1 MKALW
6 ILFSLFPTLPYIF
19 VSVELRVRLLL
30 FGGDE
35 NASALDYTVPF
46 VGNLR
51 RTLV

>member
-1 MKALW
+1 LDDLW
-6 ILFSLFPTLPYIF
+6 ILFGIFATLPYL
-19 VSVELRVRLLL
+19 SVLAALQVRLLL

-35 NASALDYTVPF
+35 NASALDYMVPF